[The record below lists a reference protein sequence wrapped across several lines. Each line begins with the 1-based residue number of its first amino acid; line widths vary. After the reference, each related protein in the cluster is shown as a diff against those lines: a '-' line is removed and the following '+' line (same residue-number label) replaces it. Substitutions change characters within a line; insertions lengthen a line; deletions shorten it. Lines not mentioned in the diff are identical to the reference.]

1 MGVSWCC
8 NFDGPPI
15 ILKELVYLNKHLWKF
30 RLEIYNLSVSTV
42 HILRLRCAN
51 QIICFS
57 QRVPHPLHS
66 LVLSITLAES
76 SQLMQDS
83 STCSTWFYS
92 VRYNCVLCCEVSS
105 IKTGGI
111 KAQGPFSNRKVHN
124 FNEKSPH
131 NWPYW
136 KHHRKNSWKQSKN
149 KKTPSVLFKLNL
161 CNEMLEPNVVWR
173 IFLTQNQICFE
184 QISHR

>member
-1 MGVSWCC
+1 M
-8 NFDGPPI
+8 
-15 ILKELVYLNKHLWKF
+15 LKYSKAITL
-30 RLEIYNLSVSTV
+30 
-42 HILRLRCAN
+42 CAN

-57 QRVPHPLHS
+57 QRALHPLHS
-66 LVLSITLAES
+66 MSLSITLTES

-92 VRYNCVLCCEVSS
+92 VQYNCVLCCEVSS

-131 NWPYW
+131 TDRIENIAE
-136 KHHRKNSWKQSKN
+136 KTRENKVRTKNS
-149 KKTPSVLFKLNL
+149 L
-161 CNEMLEPNVVWR
+161 CFV
-173 IFLTQNQICFE
+173 
-184 QISHR
+184 

>member
-1 MGVSWCC
+1 MQHMWQL
-8 NFDGPPI
+8 D
-15 ILKELVYLNKHLWKF
+15 
-30 RLEIYNLSVSTV
+30 
-42 HILRLRCAN
+42 ILRLRCAN
-51 QIICFS
+51 QNFCFS
-57 QRVPHPLHS
+57 QRALHPLHS
-66 LVLSITLAES
+66 LLLSTTLSES

-111 KAQGPFSNRKVHN
+111 KAQGPFSYRKVHN

-161 CNEMLEPNVVWR
+161 CYEMLEPNVVWR
-173 IFLTQNQICFE
+173 IFFDTKSNLFRTNIT
-184 QISHR
+184 